1 MRQTT
6 IDKIEVL
13 ILDGVPLRDALVSVG
28 VPNSYM
34 KRVATFDYNRLM
46 RLARGVKAAKKGE
59 TIRAVSKV
67 VGIGEDMLRRTYPSL
82 WELCRRLRRESKLS
96 RLAYVAETLATSGDV
111 SLATIATNA
120 GEGIGM
126 VYQAWN
132 RYYGLEDVN
141 QYGLKSKV

>member
-1 MRQTT
+1 MRTET
-6 IDKIEVL
+6 LDKIETL
-13 ILDGVPLRDALVSVG
+13 ILDGVPLRDALNAVG
-28 VPNSYM
+28 IPNAYI
-34 KRVATFDYNRLM
+34 KGRAPYDYSRLM

-67 VGIGEDMLRRTYPSL
+67 VGIDENMLRRTYPSL

-111 SLATIATNA
+111 SLATISTNT
-120 GEGIGM
+120 GEGIGV

-141 QYGLKSKV
+141 QYGLRSKI